1 MLLKVPLRQA
11 LESCLG
17 EMFVEHIRSGDET
30 YALIAEVIPECDRRR
45 VVLIVSRF
53 ERDQKPGIEKVRCH
67 VPPYRWA
74 S

>member
-11 LESCLG
+11 LESRLDK
-17 EMFVEHIRSGDET
+17 MFVEHIRHGDET
-30 YALIAEVIPECDRRR
+30 YALVADVIPECDRRH
-45 VVLIVSRF
+45 VVLIVNRF